1 MLFTL
6 SQMFLGSTDGWKDE
20 GNAGDD
26 GDGAERDKVEC
37 EFSDNKI
44 GCSAVSATFIS
55 GVLFWIAVGR
65 HVFIYFVNI
74 VM

>member
-1 MLFTL
+1 
-6 SQMFLGSTDGWKDE
+6 MFLGSTDAWKDE
-20 GNAGDD
+20 GNADAGDD

-55 GVLFWIAVGR
+55 GVLFWISVGG

>member
-1 MLFTL
+1 
-6 SQMFLGSTDGWKDE
+6 MFLGSTDAWKDE
-20 GNAGDD
+20 GNAGD
-26 GDGAERDKVEC
+26 DGAERDKVEC

-65 HVFIYFVNI
+65 HVFIYLNI